1 MTNAQYA
8 DNPTK
13 CIGPLCMSSGV
24 VSWIPRAKDRPPRN
38 HLLCLSH
45 YEHCVKQ
52 EVTGKEEAPAVSEAA
67 TQ

>member
-24 VSWIPRAKDRPPRN
+24 VSWIPRASDSPPRN
-38 HLLCLSH
+38 HLLCNMH
-45 YEHCVKQ
+45 YEHCMKH
-52 EVTGKEEAPAVSEAA
+52 EAKREAVAA
-67 TQ
+67 VVPEDAA